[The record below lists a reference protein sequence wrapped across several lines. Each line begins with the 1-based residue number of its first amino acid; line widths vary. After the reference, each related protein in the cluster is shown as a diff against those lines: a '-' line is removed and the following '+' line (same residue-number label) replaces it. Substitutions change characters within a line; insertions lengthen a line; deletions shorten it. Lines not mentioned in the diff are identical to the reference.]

1 MIEIICFR
9 KPGRKKTHG
18 KLGENWGRQ
27 ENWGRNTYLP
37 YFLWKT
43 DDVRMGKTG

>member
-9 KPGRKKTHG
+9 KLGRKTGDRKTG
-18 KLGENWGRQ
+18 RKLI